1 MAKNLGGR
9 PLHGNSP
16 KRAAISIKV
25 QQDLRDFLQ
34 AEAERSKRS
43 FTQEIEVR
51 LEASRGQ
58 DFAPLTESITRF
70 LWLLNAILGDVQKIT
85 GNYWYE
91 TREAILMSQ
100 GAIAHLIRAF
110 SRVGEMPA
118 MRELLNSAKS
128 DEERNEVLYR
138 YTRQSADIADIGAS
152 LAQELIEKLAPSLA
166 NAPPLGPHALIP
178 RGV

>member
-9 PLHGNSP
+9 PLHGNAP

-25 QQDLRDFLQ
+25 QQELRDFLE
-34 AEAERSKRS
+34 AEAERNKRS

-110 SRVGEMPA
+110 STVGEMPA
-118 MRELLNSAKS
+118 MRDLLKAAKTDKS
-128 DEERNEVLYR
+128 GDQILYS
-138 YTRQSADIADIGAS
+138 YMKQSAEIADIGAA

-166 NAPPLGPHALIP
+166 NSPPLGPHALIP